1 MSIAAWCQM
10 DIILL
15 LSHMIEPSS
24 CIPAEAMTSMLWRLN
39 ELALDSLWQTSEIS
53 LLPDGFIVQCS

>member
-1 MSIAAWCQM
+1 MSIAAWWQM
-10 DIILL
+10 DIILQ

-39 ELALDSLWQTSEIS
+39 ELALDSLWQTS
-53 LLPDGFIVQCS
+53 